1 MNPWG
6 WFWFGSRAVFNL
18 GLEKEEWRK
27 KRKSGVVFDLGLELF
42 FYLGLEKGFGE
53 GRTKEEEGEHEKE
66 EQERNSS
73 V

>member
-1 MNPWG
+1 MKE
-6 WFWFGSRAVFNL
+6 
-18 GLEKEEWRK
+18 EKEEWGCFLFGSR
-27 KRKSGVVFDLGLELF
+27 VV
-42 FYLGLEKGFGE
+42 FYLGLEEGFGE